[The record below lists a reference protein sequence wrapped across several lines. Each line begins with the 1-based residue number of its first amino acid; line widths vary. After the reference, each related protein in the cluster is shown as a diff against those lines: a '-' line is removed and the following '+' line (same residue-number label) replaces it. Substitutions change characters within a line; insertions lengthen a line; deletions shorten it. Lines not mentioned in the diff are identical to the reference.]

1 MEYKKYFPFWDKLS
15 DEQKSYLSERIR
27 IKTFKSGE
35 RIHDASDCLGFLV
48 VVSGRLRAYA
58 ISEEGKEL
66 TLYRLLEYDACLFS
80 ASCAINSLNFD
91 VMVYAETDAEAVYIP
106 SDVYKRLLNESLV
119 VANYTNELMASRLS
133 DIMQVMDQIVNKRMD
148 SRIANFLLEESVL
161 EESATL
167 KLTHSQ
173 IANHLGSARE
183 VASRI
188 LKLFESDGAIEL
200 GRGEIRILDADA
212 LKKIVANRGI

>member
-58 ISEEGKEL
+58 IFEEGKEL

-148 SRIANFLLEESVL
+148 SRIADFLLEESVL

-212 LKKIVANRGI
+212 LKKIAANRGV

>member
-48 VVSGRLRAYA
+48 VVSGQLRAYA
-58 ISEEGKEL
+58 IFEEGKEL

-80 ASCAINSLNFD
+80 ASCAINSLSFD

-148 SRIANFLLEESVL
+148 SRIADFLLEESVL

-212 LKKIVANRGI
+212 LKKIAAN

>member
-212 LKKIVANRGI
+212 LKKIAAN

>member
-27 IKTFKSGE
+27 IKKFKRGE

-80 ASCAINSLNFD
+80 ASCAINNLSFD
-91 VMVYAETDAEAVYIP
+91 VMVYAETDAEAIYIP
-106 SDVYKRLLNESLV
+106 SDVYKRLLNESIV

-212 LKKIVANRGI
+212 LKKIAAN

>member
-148 SRIANFLLEESVL
+148 SRIANFFWRRAFWRKALRSN
-161 EESATL
+161 S
-167 KLTHSQ
+167 LT
-173 IANHLGSARE
+173 
-183 VASRI
+183 V
-188 LKLFESDGAIEL
+188 K
-200 GRGEIRILDADA
+200 
-212 LKKIVANRGI
+212 

>member
-173 IANHLGSARE
+173 IANHLGGARE

-212 LKKIVANRGI
+212 LKKIAAN

>member
-212 LKKIVANRGI
+212 LKKIAANRGV

>member
-80 ASCAINSLNFD
+80 ASCAINSLSFD

-148 SRIANFLLEESVL
+148 SRIADFLLEESVL

-212 LKKIVANRGI
+212 LKKIAAN

>member
-212 LKKIVANRGI
+212 LKKIAANRGI

>member
-58 ISEEGKEL
+58 IFEEGKEL

-80 ASCAINSLNFD
+80 ASCAINSLSFD

-148 SRIANFLLEESVL
+148 SRIADFLLEESVL

-212 LKKIVANRGI
+212 LKKIAANRGI

>member
-48 VVSGRLRAYA
+48 VVSGRLRAYT
-58 ISEEGKEL
+58 IFEEGKEL

-80 ASCAINSLNFD
+80 ASCAINSLSFD

-148 SRIANFLLEESVL
+148 SRIADFLLEESVL

-212 LKKIVANRGI
+212 LKKIAANRGV

>member
-48 VVSGRLRAYA
+48 VVSGRLRAYT
-58 ISEEGKEL
+58 IFEEGKEL

-80 ASCAINSLNFD
+80 ASCAINSLSFD

-148 SRIANFLLEESVL
+148 SRIADFLLEESVL

-212 LKKIVANRGI
+212 LKKIAAN

>member
-148 SRIANFLLEESVL
+148 SRIADFLLEESVL

-212 LKKIVANRGI
+212 LKKIAAN

>member
-58 ISEEGKEL
+58 IFEEGKEL

-80 ASCAINSLNFD
+80 ASCAINSLSFD

-148 SRIANFLLEESVL
+148 SRIADFLLEESVL

-212 LKKIVANRGI
+212 LKKIAAN

>member
-1 MEYKKYFPFWDKLS
+1 M
-15 DEQKSYLSERIR
+15 
-27 IKTFKSGE
+27 
-35 RIHDASDCLGFLV
+35 
-48 VVSGRLRAYA
+48 
-58 ISEEGKEL
+58 
-66 TLYRLLEYDACLFS
+66 
-80 ASCAINSLNFD
+80 
-91 VMVYAETDAEAVYIP
+91 
-106 SDVYKRLLNESLV
+106 
-119 VANYTNELMASRLS
+119 
-133 DIMQVMDQIVNKRMD
+133 
-148 SRIANFLLEESVL
+148 

-212 LKKIVANRGI
+212 LKKIAANRGI

>member
-80 ASCAINSLNFD
+80 ASCALNSLDFD

-148 SRIANFLLEESVL
+148 SRIADFLLEESVL

-212 LKKIVANRGI
+212 LKKIAAN